1 MSGKVGV
8 IIPAAGAGKRLGGVS
23 KPLIEI
29 GGKPLIIR
37 LLNLFAGLKSV
48 SRICIAVPPEGISDF
63 SAIAKSSGFADL
75 IGIVE
80 GGAERPVSVKNAYE
94 SLSPLLDDDDLVCI
108 HDAARPLLSA
118 EDLKSVIE
126 AGWERGAAFLASR
139 VKDTL
144 KVVDKKGFCEST
156 IDRSTVY
163 AAQTPQ
169 VIRSGLL
176 KNAYEKVSDY
186 SGLTDEIMLMEKIGV
201 RAYVVEPRHLN
212 FKITTSEDLDL
223 LRKLIS

>member
-29 GGKPLIIR
+29 GGKPLILR
-37 LLNLFAGLKSV
+37 LLKLFAELRSV
-48 SRICIAVPPEGISDF
+48 SRICIAVPSEGISGF
-63 SAIAKSSGFADL
+63 TAIVKSSGYAAL
-75 IGIVE
+75 IGIVG
-80 GGAERPVSVKNAYE
+80 GGAERTVSVKNAYE
-94 SLSPLLDDDDLVCI
+94 SLKTFLDDDDLVCI
-108 HDAARPLLSA
+108 HDAARPLLST
-118 EDLKSVIE
+118 EDLQRVIE
-126 AGWERGAAFLASR
+126 AGWEHGAAFLASR

-144 KVVDKKGFCEST
+144 KVVDKKGFCAST
-156 IDRSTVY
+156 IDRSSVY

-176 KNAYEKVSDY
+176 KSAYDRVSDY

-201 RAYVVEPRHLN
+201 RAYVVEPRHVN
-212 FKITTSEDLDL
+212 FKITTPEDLDL
-223 LRKLIS
+223 LRKFIS